1 MNREQFFKRMFLVG
15 SLWNLLGGVLILS
28 FSSWI
33 FATAGLTRPH
43 PPLYFHAWIALF
55 MVFGI
60 GYYMVFL
67 DMYANKNLVILGM
80 IGKAAFSFIFI
91 RNLIAYR
98 SQVPV
103 FFLIPVV
110 GDVIFVFL
118 FAWFLMYARRGG
130 R

>member
-1 MNREQFFKRMFLVG
+1 MFLVG
-15 SLWNLLGGVLILS
+15 SLWNLAGGAFILS

-33 FATAGLTRPH
+33 FATADLIRPH

-80 IGKAAFSFIFI
+80 IGKAAFSVIFI
-91 RNLIAYR
+91 QNLIAYR

-103 FFLIPVV
+103 FFLIPVM

-118 FAWFLMYARRGG
+118 FAWFLLYARRGD